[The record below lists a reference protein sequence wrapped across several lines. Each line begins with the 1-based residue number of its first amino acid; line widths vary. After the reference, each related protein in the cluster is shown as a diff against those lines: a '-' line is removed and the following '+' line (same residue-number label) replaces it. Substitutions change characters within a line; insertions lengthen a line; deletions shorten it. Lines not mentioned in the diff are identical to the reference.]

1 MAFLAEI
8 IEEAIIRLDGKE
20 EIYGIATLTIP
31 DVEHKTETITG
42 MGVIEHEKV
51 IATAFN
57 AMSTTIKFMNRNKG
71 ISLPHDNVNLTAT
84 AAITG
89 VNKDTHEYEQQKA
102 VYSFKGKKKKTS
114 GGDLG
119 KAIKNETEI
128 EIALTYYKEEIDG
141 EVVHEID
148 VYNRKAVINGVDL
161 YENIRKVLS

>member
-1 MAFLAEI
+1 MAFLGEI
-8 IEEAIIRLDGKE
+8 IEEAIIRLDGRD
-20 EIYGIATLTIP
+20 EIYGIANITIP

-57 AMSTTIKFMNRNKG
+57 AMSTTIKFINRNKG
-71 ISLPHDNVNLTAT
+71 ISLPHDNINLTAT

-119 KAIKNETEI
+119 KAVKNETEI

-141 EVVHEID
+141 VIVHEID
-148 VYNRKAVINGVDL
+148 VYNRKAIINGIDF